1 MSANKNNPSENT
13 DQSQKSSTKENSK
26 KYTAENI
33 IVLEGLEGV
42 RKRPA
47 MYIGSTGKRGF
58 HHLAFEVIDNSI
70 DENMQGICTKITV
83 TLESDNSCRIRDNG
97 RGIPVALH
105 PTKKVSTLEVI
116 FSSLHSGG
124 KFDKKS
130 YAVSGGLHGV
140 GLAVVNA
147 CSEWG
152 QVRVWRDGKRY
163 ELNFGKGVVLGHTQ
177 EFESSESADFTG
189 TEIIFY
195 PDPQIFTSITPDNYK
210 FDYDY
215 LAGRLRDLAYL
226 NPIEMELIDN
236 RSEPKQE
243 TFKFDNGIADF
254 VSFLNEGKKPLHSD
268 IVTLEKEQDGV
279 VIDLAFQYNESYKEL
294 IQTYVNNINTIE
306 GGTHL
311 TGFKAAITRVFNN
324 YLKNHPK
331 ELKGIKEK
339 TLKGTD
345 VREGLVAVLSVSVP
359 EPQFEGQTKTKLG
372 NPEVKSIVSELV
384 FSEIMHYFDQ
394 NPKKAKLIINKSL
407 NAQRAR
413 IASQKARD
421 LTRRK
426 SALDGLRLPG
436 KLADC
441 SSKDPSISEIFI
453 VEGDSAGGSA
463 KQGRD
468 RATQAILPLRGKI
481 LNVEKSRLG
490 KILGNKEIASMI
502 KAIGVGIQESREDDP
517 EENGEENGNGNGED
531 SGLRLDIDSLRY
543 DKVIIM
549 CDADVDGHHI
559 ETLLLTFFFRFMLPL
574 IDKGHIYLAVPPIYK
589 LSNRSH
595 FKYLYIE
602 DDSKLLQNELDQF
615 MKEHSISDVSKIKIQ
630 RFKGLG
636 EMNPEE
642 LWDTTM
648 DPSTRR
654 LHRVTYED
662 FANTDHIF
670 SILMGDEV
678 EPRRNYIMEN
688 YNKVMNLDI

>member
-13 DQSQKSSTKENSK
+13 DQLQKSSTKENSK

-83 TLESDNSCRIRDNG
+83 TLESDNSCRIHDNG

-177 EFESSESADFTG
+177 EFESSEAADFTG

-195 PDPQIFTSITPDNYK
+195 PDPLIFTSITPDNYR

-236 RSEPKQE
+236 RSDPKQE
-243 TFKFDNGIADF
+243 IFKFDNGIADF

-324 YLKNHPK
+324 YLKSHPK
-331 ELKGIKEK
+331 ELKGMKEK

-384 FSEIMHYFDQ
+384 FSEIMHYFDE

-502 KAIGVGIQESREDDP
+502 KAIGVGIQESREDDA
-517 EENGEENGNGNGED
+517 EENGEENGNGDD
-531 SGLRLDIDSLRY
+531 SGLRLDIASLRY

-602 DDSKLLQNELDQF
+602 DDSKLLQNELDKF

-654 LHRVTYED
+654 LHRVVYEN

-688 YNKVMNLDI
+688 YNKVMNLDV